1 MFRWLT
7 SGLPGLGGGMH
18 STGCHLYSENQ
29 EEEVKEEVK
38 EEVEPAADCG
48 LNECLWAVLTGEFT
62 STCFHTRFN
71 WLRRRDGVLIND
83 DVISSRCCED
93 ADRRMSSTNLL
104 VMFAH
109 QRWTDTQ
116 IH

>member
-38 EEVEPAADCG
+38 EEVEPAAGCG
-48 LNECLWAVLTGEFT
+48 LNTVLTGEFT

-71 WLRRRDGVLIND
+71 WLRRRDGLIND

>member
-1 MFRWLT
+1 
-7 SGLPGLGGGMH
+7 MH

-71 WLRRRDGVLIND
+71 WLRRRDVLIND
-83 DVISSRCCED
+83 DVISSRYCED
-93 ADRRMSSTNLL
+93 AGRRMSSTNLL